1 MFCPCLNLLINKLR
15 GEQTGMNKNYSVL
28 VVDDEPGMR
37 EFLEI
42 MLTKEGYEVS
52 IASNGEEA
60 IEKIGKE
67 SFDLAIVDIQMPG
80 INGIEVLRNTREKNY
95 NTTIIM
101 ITAFASHESA
111 IEAMKLGAYDYI
123 TKPFKIDEI
132 KLVIKKS
139 LDKNVLEKENTRL
152 KKELDT
158 KYGFENFIGSSN
170 SIQQIFSLINRV
182 SELNVNVLISGES
195 GTGKELVARA
205 VHYSGSRKDGP
216 FIPVNCGAIPETL
229 IESEFFGHAKGAFT
243 GATRDKKGLF
253 EEANGGTIFLDE
265 IGDLPIHLQVK
276 LLRVLEEKKVRPL
289 GKTESVSIDVR
300 IISATNKNL
309 EQEIMDNKFRE
320 DLFYRLNV
328 IKVAMPPLRERKD
341 DIPMLALHF
350 LHKFATEMD
359 KKITGISN
367 EALEEL
373 EKYHYPGNIREL
385 ENIIARCV
393 ALETNEIIKKDSL
406 PKLNTEGDYIDL
418 TDTLNAKDSIDLVLG
433 DVEKQIIENALKSS
447 RGNKSETAKMLGIT
461 LRSLRYR
468 LAKHRIYDEQLNREP
483 I

>member
-1 MFCPCLNLLINKLR
+1 
-15 GEQTGMNKNYSVL
+15 MNKNYSVL

-152 KKELDT
+152 KKELET

-182 SELNVNVLISGES
+182 SELNVNVLVSGES

-229 IESEFFGHAKGAFT
+229 IESEFFGHSKGAFT
-243 GATRDKKGLF
+243 GAMRDKKGLF

-350 LHKFATEMD
+350 LHKFAIEMD

>member
-152 KKELDT
+152 KKELET

-170 SIQQIFSLINRV
+170 SIKQIFSLINRV
-182 SELNVNVLISGES
+182 SELNVNVL
-195 GTGKELVARA
+195 
-205 VHYSGSRKDGP
+205 D
-216 FIPVNCGAIPETL
+216 
-229 IESEFFGHAKGAFT
+229 
-243 GATRDKKGLF
+243 
-253 EEANGGTIFLDE
+253 
-265 IGDLPIHLQVK
+265 
-276 LLRVLEEKKVRPL
+276 
-289 GKTESVSIDVR
+289 
-300 IISATNKNL
+300 
-309 EQEIMDNKFRE
+309 FR
-320 DLFYRLNV
+320 
-328 IKVAMPPLRERKD
+328 
-341 DIPMLALHF
+341 
-350 LHKFATEMD
+350 
-359 KKITGISN
+359 
-367 EALEEL
+367 
-373 EKYHYPGNIREL
+373 
-385 ENIIARCV
+385 
-393 ALETNEIIKKDSL
+393 
-406 PKLNTEGDYIDL
+406 
-418 TDTLNAKDSIDLVLG
+418 
-433 DVEKQIIENALKSS
+433 
-447 RGNKSETAKMLGIT
+447 
-461 LRSLRYR
+461 
-468 LAKHRIYDEQLNREP
+468 
-483 I
+483 

>member
-1 MFCPCLNLLINKLR
+1 
-15 GEQTGMNKNYSVL
+15 MNSEYNIL

-42 MLTKEGYEVS
+42 MLSKEGYNVKV
-52 IASNGEEA
+52 ASNGGEA
-60 IEKIGKE
+60 IEMLDKE
-67 SFDLAIVDIQMPG
+67 EYDLAIVDIQMPG
-80 INGIEVLRNTREKNY
+80 LNGIDVLKSSRENHPD
-95 NTTIIM
+95 TTVIM

-111 IEAMKLGAYDYI
+111 IDAMKLGAYDYI

-132 KLVIKKS
+132 KLVISKS
-139 LDKNVLEKENTRL
+139 LDKKNLEEENTRL
-152 KKELDT
+152 KKELET
-158 KYGFENFIGSSN
+158 KYGFENIIGSSN
-170 SIQQIFSLINRV
+170 AIKQIFALISRV
-182 SELNVNVLISGES
+182 SELKVNVLITGES

-205 VHYSGSRKDGP
+205 IHYSGNRSEGP

-243 GATRDKKGLF
+243 GANKDKKGLF
-253 EEANGGTIFLDE
+253 EEASGGTIFLDE
-265 IGDLPIHLQVK
+265 IGDLPLHLQVK

-289 GKTESVSIDVR
+289 GKTEPVDVDVR
-300 IISATNKNL
+300 VISATNKNL
-309 EQEIMDNKFRE
+309 EQEISMGQFRE

-328 IKVAMPPLRERKD
+328 IKISIPSLRERKE
-341 DIPMLALHF
+341 DIPPLAMHF
-350 LHKFATEMD
+350 VNKYAQEMN
-359 KKITGISN
+359 KNIKSISID
-367 EALEEL
+367 ALEEL
-373 EKYHYPGNIREL
+373 EKYHYPGNVREL

-393 ALETNEIIKKDSL
+393 ALETSDVVKRDSL
-406 PKLNTEGDYIDL
+406 PKLPTDTEYIDL
-418 TDTLNAKDSIDLVLG
+418 SDTINASDSIDSVLG

-447 RGNKSETAKMLGIT
+447 RGNKTEAAKMLGIT

>member
-1 MFCPCLNLLINKLR
+1 
-15 GEQTGMNKNYSVL
+15 MNKNYSVL

-229 IESEFFGHAKGAFT
+229 IESEFFGHSKGAFT

>member
-1 MFCPCLNLLINKLR
+1 
-15 GEQTGMNKNYSVL
+15 MNKNYSVL

-52 IASNGEEA
+52 IARNGEEA

-243 GATRDKKGLF
+243 GAMREKKGLF

-276 LLRVLEEKKVRPL
+276 LLRVLEEKEVRPL

-447 RGNKSETAKMLGIT
+447 RGNKSETAKILGIT

>member
-1 MFCPCLNLLINKLR
+1 
-15 GEQTGMNKNYSVL
+15 MNKNYSVL

>member
-1 MFCPCLNLLINKLR
+1 
-15 GEQTGMNKNYSVL
+15 MNKNYSVL

-229 IESEFFGHAKGAFT
+229 IESEFFGHSKGAFT

-447 RGNKSETAKMLGIT
+447 RGNKSETAKILGIT

>member
-1 MFCPCLNLLINKLR
+1 
-15 GEQTGMNKNYSVL
+15 MNKNYSVL

-132 KLVIKKS
+132 KLVIRKS

-182 SELNVNVLISGES
+182 SELNVNVLVSGES

-216 FIPVNCGAIPETL
+216 FIPVNCGAIPEAL

-341 DIPMLALHF
+341 DIPMLAHHF

-367 EALEEL
+367 DALEEL

-447 RGNKSETAKMLGIT
+447 QGNKSETAKILGIT

>member
-1 MFCPCLNLLINKLR
+1 
-15 GEQTGMNKNYSVL
+15 MNKNYSIL
-28 VVDDEPGMR
+28 IVDDEPGMR

-42 MLTKEGYEVS
+42 MLTKEGYGVS
-52 IASNGEEA
+52 VASNGEEA
-60 IEKIGKE
+60 IDKIGKE

-95 NTTIIM
+95 DTTIIM

-139 LDKNVLEKENTRL
+139 LDKKVLEKENTRL
-152 KKELDT
+152 KKELES
-158 KYGFENFIGSSN
+158 KYGFENIIGTSN

-182 SELNVNVLISGES
+182 SELKVNVLVTGES

-253 EEANGGTIFLDE
+253 EEASGGTIFLDE

-289 GKTESVSIDVR
+289 GKTESVSIDIRV
-300 IISATNKNL
+300 ISATNKNL
-309 EQEIMDNKFRE
+309 EQEIIDNKFRE

-328 IKVAMPPLRERKD
+328 IKVAIPPLRERKD

-350 LHKFATEMD
+350 LNKFSEEMD
-359 KKITGISN
+359 KEISGISN

-373 EKYHYPGNIREL
+373 ERYHYPGNIREL

-393 ALETNEIIKKDSL
+393 ALESGEMIRKESL

-418 TDTLNAKDSIDLVLG
+418 TDTLNAKDSIDSVLG

-447 RGNKSETAKMLGIT
+447 RGNKSEAAKVLGIT

>member
-1 MFCPCLNLLINKLR
+1 
-15 GEQTGMNKNYSVL
+15 MNKNYSVL

-418 TDTLNAKDSIDLVLG
+418 TDTLNAKDSIDSVLG

>member
-1 MFCPCLNLLINKLR
+1 
-15 GEQTGMNKNYSVL
+15 MNKNYSVL

-52 IASNGEEA
+52 IARNGEEA

-447 RGNKSETAKMLGIT
+447 QGNKSETAKILGIT

>member
-182 SELNVNVLISGES
+182 SELNVNVLVSGES

-253 EEANGGTIFLDE
+253 EEANGGPIFLDE

-276 LLRVLEEKKVRPL
+276 LLRVLEEKEVRPL
-289 GKTESVSIDVR
+289 GKP
-300 IISATNKNL
+300 A
-309 EQEIMDNKFRE
+309 
-320 DLFYRLNV
+320 
-328 IKVAMPPLRERKD
+328 
-341 DIPMLALHF
+341 
-350 LHKFATEMD
+350 
-359 KKITGISN
+359 
-367 EALEEL
+367 
-373 EKYHYPGNIREL
+373 
-385 ENIIARCV
+385 
-393 ALETNEIIKKDSL
+393 
-406 PKLNTEGDYIDL
+406 
-418 TDTLNAKDSIDLVLG
+418 
-433 DVEKQIIENALKSS
+433 
-447 RGNKSETAKMLGIT
+447 
-461 LRSLRYR
+461 
-468 LAKHRIYDEQLNREP
+468 
-483 I
+483 

>member
-1 MFCPCLNLLINKLR
+1 M
-15 GEQTGMNKNYSVL
+15 GMNSAYKIL

-42 MLTKEGYEVS
+42 MLSKEGYNVS
-52 IASNGEEA
+52 VASNGEEA
-60 IEKIGKE
+60 IQMLGKDE
-67 SFDLAIVDIQMPG
+67 YDLAIVDIQMPG
-80 INGIEVLRNTREKNY
+80 INGIEVLKSTREDY
-95 NTTIIM
+95 PETTVIM

-111 IEAMKLGAYDYI
+111 IDAMKLGAYDYI

-132 KLVIKKS
+132 KLVISKS
-139 LDKNVLEKENTRL
+139 LDKKNLEEENTRL
-152 KKELDT
+152 KKELET
-158 KYGFENFIGSSN
+158 KYGFENIIGSSN
-170 SIQQIFSLINRV
+170 VIKQIFALIKRV
-182 SELNVNVLISGES
+182 AELKVNVLITGES

-205 VHYSGSRKDGP
+205 IHYSGNRSQGP

-243 GATRDKKGLF
+243 GANKDKKGLF
-253 EEANGGTIFLDE
+253 EEASGGTIFLDE
-265 IGDLPIHLQVK
+265 IGDLPLHLQVK

-289 GKTESVSIDVR
+289 GKTEPVEIDVR
-300 IISATNKNL
+300 VISATNKTL
-309 EQEIMDNKFRE
+309 EQQIAEGNFRE

-328 IKVAMPPLRERKD
+328 IKIAIPSLRERKE
-341 DIPMLALHF
+341 DIPPLAMYF
-350 LHKFATEMD
+350 VNKYAQEMD
-359 KKITGISN
+359 KNIKGISN
-367 EALEEL
+367 DALEEL
-373 EKYHYPGNIREL
+373 EKYHYPGNVREL

-393 ALETNEIIKKDSL
+393 ALESSEVVNKESL
-406 PKLNTEGDYIDL
+406 PKLATDSEYIDL
-418 TDTLNAKDSIDLVLG
+418 SDTINASDSIDSVLG

-447 RGNKSETAKMLGIT
+447 RGNKTEAAKILGIT

>member
-1 MFCPCLNLLINKLR
+1 
-15 GEQTGMNKNYSVL
+15 MNKNYSVL

-350 LHKFATEMD
+350 LHKFAIEMD